1 MTVILLMVIPL
12 IIYKVILEAIDCR
25 NYFVAIS
32 IGLAGILFFFGS
44 FIILSY
50 INDNDTK
57 VFFDL
62 NNFMNF
68 FTKNLTLNKTY
79 TSDTYLY
86 ENSDYFKWR
95 ALEVV
100 ILGIGVFEI
109 AISRVSTP
117 YDETNEC
124 WLNETVVYFSAGTA
138 VDIYQAIQMK
148 NYNYLKT
155 LTPIEV
161 INENDSSFVRIKLF
175 ANLEESNIAYI
186 QIVDRTSKYWWVL
199 TKVKYEVNQIPIEIA
214 EDFLYTK
221 ELKTPN
227 NSI

>member
-1 MTVILLMVIPL
+1 
-12 IIYKVILEAIDCR
+12 
-25 NYFVAIS
+25 
-32 IGLAGILFFFGS
+32 
-44 FIILSY
+44 
-50 INDNDTK
+50 
-57 VFFDL
+57 
-62 NNFMNF
+62 
-68 FTKNLTLNKTY
+68 
-79 TSDTYLY
+79 
-86 ENSDYFKWR
+86 
-95 ALEVV
+95 
-100 ILGIGVFEI
+100 
-109 AISRVSTP
+109 
-117 YDETNEC
+117 
-124 WLNETVVYFSAGTA
+124 
-138 VDIYQAIQMK
+138 MK

-214 EDFLYTK
+214 EAFLYTK